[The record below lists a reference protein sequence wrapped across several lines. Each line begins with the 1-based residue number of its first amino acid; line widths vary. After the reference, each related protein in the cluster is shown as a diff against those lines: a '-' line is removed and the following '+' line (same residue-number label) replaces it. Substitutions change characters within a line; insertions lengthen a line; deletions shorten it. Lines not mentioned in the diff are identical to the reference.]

1 MSKDKNIDFSKVAA
15 HIIKTP
21 LQNFVEESYLPY
33 AHYVIM
39 SRALISDDGLKPVQ
53 RRILYAMDQLG
64 LTDKKDFIKAA
75 QIVGETMGKYHPHGD
90 ASIGDALARMGQDFT
105 LRVPL
110 VDVQG
115 SVGFT
120 TGDDPAAPRYWEG
133 RPTKAAM
140 ELTKELK
147 EGAIEMGLNYD
158 GKYPEP
164 PMLPVRWPNGI
175 INGSQGIAVGYSS
188 NIVPHN
194 PTEVMDALIAMVKDP
209 DITIDE
215 IMEIMPGPDMP
226 TGGVLLGY
234 EGVKDY
240 YETGRGTFSIR
251 GKYSIEPGARG
262 THQIIFHE
270 APYQVSA
277 EQIVSSV
284 AKNKK
289 DRDRFKE
296 ISQVKDLSDI
306 NNGFKL
312 SVSVKAGAN
321 PEVVL
326 SDLFKWTPLEQKFS
340 VNMTVLKD
348 GVPSVNSI
356 KDMLENFIEFRSQC
370 IVNKSQYRLDELN
383 KEIER
388 LDGIIKV
395 LVDIDKAIEII
406 RKSED
411 TKVANEKLQKKFKI
425 NDEQATF
432 ILSMPLRR
440 LTKSD
445 SLSIQNEIK
454 DLKEEQKYI
463 TKLLKD
469 EKVFNKHLID
479 ELEETKKVIA
489 DERRTEIVNKSQEE
503 LKKEAARLRKAAAK
517 DAKNTECYVTLFA
530 DDTVTRTEEPYKQE
544 RSPKAIVAQI
554 KTGTQEN
561 LVFVTKDGN
570 ALKLPVTY
578 ISENNIVDVDVTTGL
593 PKDSVAG
600 IGKEKPEKGEHGTLI
615 VTSKG
620 GVNIVNGGV
629 PVSQEFQITKLDDD
643 EEVIYATWLTKKDVK
658 DKAIVLVSSDGYVLK
673 FPLEQIRTSNS
684 GAGTVRGMNL
694 NDGERVAGASIA
706 DPENAEIVSC
716 SYKSIKVTDINEI
729 PGRNRGAKGL
739 ILHRLQKDDEILSA
753 FASEKVVANKNGR
766 SLKLPE
772 VSERALTGTKRSGTG
787 ISLGHLALHKES

>member
-1 MSKDKNIDFSKVAA
+1 MSKNKNIDFSKVAA

-39 SRALISDDGLKPVQ
+39 NRALISDDGLKPVQ

-147 EGAIEMGLNYD
+147 EGAIKMGLNYD

-226 TGGVLLGY
+226 TGGVLIGY

-240 YETGRGTFSIR
+240 YETGKGTFSIR

-277 EQIVSSV
+277 EQIISAVD
-284 AKNKK
+284 KNKK
-289 DRDRFKE
+289 DKNRFKE

-326 SDLFKWTPLEQKFS
+326 SDLFKWTPLEQTFS

-348 GVPSVNSI
+348 GVPSVNSM

-370 IVNKSQYRLDELN
+370 IIDKSQYRLNELN
-383 KEIER
+383 KEIDR

-411 TKVANEKLQKKFKI
+411 TKIANEKLQKRFKI

-454 DLKEEQKYI
+454 DLKEEQKYL

-469 EKVFNKHLID
+469 EKVFKKHLIN

-489 DERRTEIVNKSQEE
+489 DERRTEIINKSQEE
-503 LKKEAARLRKAAAK
+503 LKKEAARLRKAAA
-517 DAKNTECYVTLFA
+517 
-530 DDTVTRTEEPYKQE
+530 
-544 RSPKAIVAQI
+544 
-554 KTGTQEN
+554 
-561 LVFVTKDGN
+561 
-570 ALKLPVTY
+570 
-578 ISENNIVDVDVTTGL
+578 
-593 PKDSVAG
+593 
-600 IGKEKPEKGEHGTLI
+600 
-615 VTSKG
+615 
-620 GVNIVNGGV
+620 
-629 PVSQEFQITKLDDD
+629 
-643 EEVIYATWLTKKDVK
+643 
-658 DKAIVLVSSDGYVLK
+658 
-673 FPLEQIRTSNS
+673 
-684 GAGTVRGMNL
+684 
-694 NDGERVAGASIA
+694 
-706 DPENAEIVSC
+706 
-716 SYKSIKVTDINEI
+716 
-729 PGRNRGAKGL
+729 
-739 ILHRLQKDDEILSA
+739 
-753 FASEKVVANKNGR
+753 
-766 SLKLPE
+766 
-772 VSERALTGTKRSGTG
+772 
-787 ISLGHLALHKES
+787 